1 MRRLTNDPEAFHQIA
16 RSFSRLWGAG
26 CAPAHLLL
34 FAYDP
39 DQDGGEGQK
48 GRHEKQ
54 GRICTRSL
62 RDPFCEKSP
71 SDTSD
76 NAAASQDREQALRF
90 TCGPY
95 KIGQCPNLSHHQNS
109 ANSDPHVE
117 GGSQP
122 CPFVEMKAPPEWAWL
137 AAAFYVRSEEH
148 TSELQSP
155 CNLVCRL
162 LLEKK
167 KELRNEC

>member
-122 CPFVEMKAPPEWAWL
+122 CPFVEMKAPPECTKIHG
-137 AAAFYVRSEEH
+137 EE
-148 TSELQSP
+148 
-155 CNLVCRL
+155 
-162 LLEKK
+162 
-167 KELRNEC
+167 